1 MSFRSHIQY
10 IPRVFCHQLLVL
22 SATLNAKM
30 IGVDGVIEFNSL
42 TEEFRD
48 NMRPVSVSTAGSLC
62 PSEQEGRKFLQ
73 LVFSMVAR
81 AVISHEL
88 HEMQQKFRFS

>member
-1 MSFRSHIQY
+1 
-10 IPRVFCHQLLVL
+10 
-22 SATLNAKM
+22 M

-62 PSEQEGRKFLQ
+62 PSEQEGR
-73 LVFSMVAR
+73 
-81 AVISHEL
+81 
-88 HEMQQKFRFS
+88 